1 MLFILCLCLKG
12 EVEGCSVLLM
22 CQEEG
27 DLVQKME
34 KKKTSQ
40 KEWQSKG
47 KCWKDRLVNNYV
59 QKYYHCGFL
68 TESSEKK
75 GGTTLNVLN
84 KHYSCCQSA
93 EDIGKWKISYQM
105 FK

>member
-27 DLVQKME
+27 DLVQKIE
-34 KKKTSQ
+34 KKRPLKRS
-40 KEWQSKG
+40 G
-47 KCWKDRLVNNYV
+47 KVKANAERTDWLTIMCRNITIVV
-59 QKYYHCGFL
+59 FL